1 MQPDNPYSAPQADLL
16 DATSVPRL
24 QGWSARQLQVLG
36 WLALVSVLANALVLG
51 LLLAGS
57 LLEEGEAQLLLAYTD
72 WLNLAL
78 VLLGCYLLLRFK
90 AFAEARFAAR
100 GLGVPIWTLVA
111 VTLLLEALDGLFGE
125 RLFAA
130 LDWLTASY
138 IGVLCLM
145 GACTAWLGV
154 RLLKVDHPY
163 PALRVMAWLDLVGG
177 LMLVSVL
184 LMLVAVLPLL
194 GAGVALMLVFF
205 KGAAE
210 LQEPAAH

>member
-1 MQPDNPYSAPQADLL
+1 MQPDNPYSAPQVDLL
-16 DATSVPRL
+16 EATSAPRL
-24 QGWSARQLQVLG
+24 HGWSVRQLQVLG
-36 WLALVSVLANALVLG
+36 WLALVSVLANALLLG

-57 LLEEGEAQLLLAYTD
+57 LLEEGEAQQLLAYTD

-100 GLGVPIWTLVA
+100 GLGVPIWALVV
-111 VTLLLEALDGLFGE
+111 VTLLLEALDGLFGA

-130 LDWLTASY
+130 LDWPTASY

-154 RLLKVDHPY
+154 RLLKVDYPY

-177 LMLVSVL
+177 LMLASVV

-205 KGAAE
+205 KGASE
-210 LQEPAAH
+210 LRESGGQ

>member
-16 DATSVPRL
+16 DAPRSPRL

-100 GLGVPIWTLVA
+100 GLGVPIWALVA

-130 LDWLTASY
+130 LDWPTASY

-154 RLLKVDHPY
+154 RLLKVDYPY

>member
-16 DATSVPRL
+16 DATRAPRL

-36 WLALVSVLANALVLG
+36 WLALVSVLTNALMFG
-51 LLLAGS
+51 LLVASG

-100 GLGVPIWTLVA
+100 GLGVPIWALVA

-130 LDWLTASY
+130 LDWPTASY

-154 RLLKVDHPY
+154 RLLKVDYPY